1 MSDIEYTEYKQLGTS
16 SIYSYVIYC
25 FLFFLLKSRLFPQ
38 SNETH
43 NYSWITAYI
52 LIFFIILFMM
62 NISIFSNKM
71 VCGEPQFSSAL
82 TSTLYPIV
90 FIFVLTTLLIEVFPG
105 WLRVFTNSFGM
116 GAAYMFGIRKILKDI
131 FTESNK
137 QHIIKNKNLNTTSL
151 GNSESFQF
159 MKSIEMIYNDPI
171 PVINEIDLTFEED
184 YLRIKVE
191 DLNKDNDDA
200 KYFVSVP
207 SPERLVE
214 DENGQRYKEKKIFK
228 WSAWEMLKEKSIIP
242 KMSEEETA
250 NIPDNLKLD
259 NLKNKLK
266 TILNIKRDVGY
277 FIWYLLVGIITV
289 QASTNTVLSES
300 CVISKSNIDK
310 SYTNFVK
317 SVKT

>member
-1 MSDIEYTEYKQLGTS
+1 M
-16 SIYSYVIYC
+16 
-25 FLFFLLKSRLFPQ
+25 
-38 SNETH
+38 
-43 NYSWITAYI
+43 
-52 LIFFIILFMM
+52 
-62 NISIFSNKM
+62 
-71 VCGEPQFSSAL
+71 

-200 KYFVSVP
+200 YFVSVP
-207 SPERLVE
+207 SPERLVKMKM
-214 DENGQRYKEKKIFK
+214 DKYKEKKIFK
-228 WSAWEMLKEKSIIP
+228 WSAWEILKKS
-242 KMSEEETA
+242 
-250 NIPDNLKLD
+250 
-259 NLKNKLK
+259 
-266 TILNIKRDVGY
+266 
-277 FIWYLLVGIITV
+277 
-289 QASTNTVLSES
+289 Q
-300 CVISKSNIDK
+300 
-310 SYTNFVK
+310 
-317 SVKT
+317 